1 MYLPLRPLSSVHSWR
16 YPVLGPVILAAS
28 RSDKMRRFVSAAPGT
43 KQVVDRFIA
52 GESVDQVVPI
62 VQDAADKGLEVT
74 LDVVGEDI
82 TTPAQAEA
90 ARDAYLEL
98 IERLKVLDLGPRAEM
113 SVKLSMFGQSLPSPA
128 ATLNGEP
135 SGLAPTFPGGHE
147 LALANVRPVVEA
159 AAAIGTTVTLDAED
173 HTTLD
178 SMFAIHEELRK
189 DFPQTGCVIQSYL
202 FRTEDDARRLAA
214 AGSRV
219 RIVKGAYKEPASVA
233 YQDKAE
239 IDKAYVR
246 ITKILMAG
254 EGYPMIGSHDPRL
267 IAIAQ
272 ELGRQYGRKLDEY
285 EFQMLYGIRSDEHI
299 RLAAEG
305 HRMRVYTAYGTDW
318 YGYFMRRLAEK
329 PANLLFF
336 GRSVLTK
343 G

>member
-1 MYLPLRPLSSVHSWR
+1 M
-16 YPVLGPVILAAS
+16 LGPVILAAS
-28 RSDKMRRFVSAAPGT
+28 RSDRMRRIVSAAPVT
-43 KQVVDRFIA
+43 KPVVNRFIP
-52 GESVDQVVPI
+52 GETVDQVIPI
-62 VQDAADKGLEVT
+62 VEELTRSGLEVT

-82 TTPAQAEA
+82 TEVEQSYA
-90 ARDAYLEL
+90 ARDAYLQL
-98 IERLKVLDLGPRAEM
+98 IERLAVLGLGERAEM
-113 SVKLSMFGQSLPSPA
+113 SVKLSMFGQAL
-128 ATLNGEP
+128 E
-135 SGLAPTFPGGHE
+135 GGHE

-178 SMFAIHEELRK
+178 SMFAIHEELRR
-189 DFPQTGCVIQSYL
+189 DFPQTGCVIQAYL
-202 FRTEDDARRLAA
+202 FRTEADARRLAA

-219 RIVKGAYKEPASVA
+219 RIVKGAYKEPAEVA

-246 ITKILMAG
+246 IMKILMDG

-267 IAIAQ
+267 IAIGQ
-272 ELGRQYGRKLDEY
+272 ELARQAGRKLDEY
-285 EFQMLYGIRSDEHI
+285 EFQMLYGIRSEEHL

-336 GRSVLTK
+336 LRSMITK
-343 G
+343 N

>member
-1 MYLPLRPLSSVHSWR
+1 M
-16 YPVLGPVILAAS
+16 LGPVILAAS
-28 RSDKMRRFVSAAPGT
+28 RSDRMRRFVSAAPGT
-43 KQVVDRFIA
+43 KQVVSRFIA
-52 GESVDQVVPI
+52 GETIEQVIPI
-62 VQDAADKGLEVT
+62 VRETIAKGLEVT

-82 TTPAQAEA
+82 TTAEQATA

-98 IERLKVLDLGPRAEM
+98 VDHLKVLDLGPKAEM
-113 SVKLSMFGQSLPSPA
+113 SVKLSMFGQAL
-128 ATLNGEP
+128 E
-135 SGLAPTFPGGHE
+135 GGHE

-189 DFPQTGCVIQSYL
+189 DFPQTGCVIQAYL
-202 FRTEDDARRLAA
+202 FRTEEDARRLASN
-214 AGSRV
+214 GSRV

-233 YQDKAE
+233 YQDRRE
-239 IDKAYVR
+239 VDKAYVR
-246 ITKILMAG
+246 ILKTLMEG
-254 EGYPMIGSHDPRL
+254 DGYPMIGSHDPRL
-267 IAIAQ
+267 IAISQ
-272 ELGRQYGRKLDEY
+272 ELARRAGRKLDEY
-285 EFQMLYGIRSDEHI
+285 EFQMLYGIRGDEHL

-336 GRSVLTK
+336 VRSMITK
-343 G
+343 N

>member
-1 MYLPLRPLSSVHSWR
+1 M
-16 YPVLGPVILAAS
+16 LGPVILAAS
-28 RSDKMRRFVSAAPGT
+28 RSDKMRRLVSAAPGT
-43 KQVVDRFIA
+43 KQVVARFIA
-52 GESVDQVVPI
+52 GESVGDVVPI
-62 VQDAADKGLEVT
+62 VQELSDRGLEVT

-82 TTPAQAEA
+82 TTVEQSYA

-98 IERLKVLDLGPRAEM
+98 IGRLKELGLGARAEM
-113 SVKLSMFGQSLPSPA
+113 SVKLSMFGQSLE
-128 ATLNGEP
+128 N
-135 SGLAPTFPGGHE
+135 GHE

-159 AAAIGTTVTLDAED
+159 AAEIGTTVTLDAED

-189 DFPQTGCVIQSYL
+189 SYPQTGCVIQAYL
-202 FRTEDDARRLAA
+202 FRTEDDARRLAEN
-214 AGSRV
+214 GSRV

-233 YQDKAE
+233 IQDKPE

-246 ITKILMAG
+246 IMKILMDG

-267 IAIAQ
+267 ISIGQ
-272 ELGRQYGRKLDEY
+272 ELARRAGRKLDEY
-285 EFQMLYGIRSDEHI
+285 EFQMLYGIRSEEQN
-299 RLAAEG
+299 RLSAEG

-336 GRSVLTK
+336 VRSILTK

>member
-1 MYLPLRPLSSVHSWR
+1 M
-16 YPVLGPVILAAS
+16 LGPVILAAS

-43 KQVVDRFIA
+43 KQVVGRFIA
-52 GESVDQVVPI
+52 GETVEQVVPI
-62 VQDAADKGLEVT
+62 VKDTIGKGLEVT

-82 TTPAQAEA
+82 TTRAQAEA

-98 IERLKVLDLGPRAEM
+98 IQHLEGLGLGTKAEM
-113 SVKLSMFGQSLPSPA
+113 SVKLSMFGQAL
-128 ATLNGEP
+128 E
-135 SGLAPTFPGGHE
+135 GGHE

-159 AAAIGTTVTLDAED
+159 AARIGTTVTLDAED

-189 DFPQTGCVIQSYL
+189 DFPETGCVIQAYL
-202 FRTEDDARRLAA
+202 YRTEDDARRLAA
-214 AGSRV
+214 NGSRV
-219 RIVKGAYKEPASVA
+219 RIVKGAYKEPAAVA
-233 YQDKAE
+233 IQEKPE

-246 ITKILMAG
+246 VLKILMEG

-267 IAIAQ
+267 IAITQ
-272 ELGRQYGRKLDEY
+272 ELARSSGRKLDEY
-285 EFQMLYGIRSDEHI
+285 EFQMLYGIRSDEHV

-336 GRSVLTK
+336 VRSMITK
-343 G
+343 N

>member
-1 MYLPLRPLSSVHSWR
+1 M
-16 YPVLGPVILAAS
+16 LGPVILAAS
-28 RSDKMRRFVSAAPGT
+28 RSDRMRRLISAAPVT
-43 KQVVDRFIA
+43 KQVVDRFIP
-52 GESVDQVVPI
+52 GERVDDIVPVVR
-62 VQDAADKGLEVT
+62 DLTGRGLEVT

-82 TTPAQAEA
+82 TRPEQAAA

-98 IERLKVLDLGPRAEM
+98 IDRLKELELGERAEM
-113 SVKLSMFGQSLPSPA
+113 SVKLSLFGQAL
-128 ATLNGEP
+128 ER
-135 SGLAPTFPGGHE
+135 GHE

-178 SMFAIHEELRK
+178 SMFAIHDELRR
-189 DFPQTGCVIQSYL
+189 DFPQTGCVIQAYL
-202 FRTEDDARRLAA
+202 FRTEADARRLAEN
-214 AGSRV
+214 GSRV
-219 RIVKGAYKEPASVA
+219 RLVKGAYKEPVSVA
-233 YQDKAE
+233 FQQKAE

-246 ITKILMAG
+246 VLKILMDG

-267 IAIAQ
+267 ISIAQ
-272 ELGRQYGRKLDEY
+272 ELARRAGRKPDEY
-285 EFQMLYGIRSDEHI
+285 EFQMLYGIRGDEHL

-329 PANLLFF
+329 PANLRFF
-336 GRSVLTK
+336 ARSMVSK

>member
-1 MYLPLRPLSSVHSWR
+1 MLAPL
-16 YPVLGPVILAAS
+16 ILAAS
-28 RSDKMRRFVSAAPGT
+28 RSDKMRAFVSAAPGT

-52 GESVDQVVPI
+52 GESVDDVIPV
-62 VQDAADKGLEVT
+62 VQDAAAKGLEVT

-82 TTPAQAEA
+82 TTVEQSHA

-98 IERLKVLDLGPRAEM
+98 IEHLKDLGLGPKAEM
-113 SVKLSMFGQSLPSPA
+113 SVKLSMFGQALE
-128 ATLNGEP
+128 N
-135 SGLAPTFPGGHE
+135 GHE

-178 SMFAIHEELRK
+178 SMFTIHEELRK

-219 RIVKGAYKEPASVA
+219 RIVKGAYKEPAEVA

-246 ITKILMAG
+246 IMRILMEG
-254 EGYPMIGSHDPRL
+254 DGYPMIGSHDPRL
-267 IAIAQ
+267 ISIAQ
-272 ELGRQYGRKLDEY
+272 ELGRQAGRKLDEY
-285 EFQMLYGIRSDEHI
+285 EFQMLYGIRSEEHL

-336 GRSVLTK
+336 GRSILTK

>member
-1 MYLPLRPLSSVHSWR
+1 
-16 YPVLGPVILAAS
+16 
-28 RSDKMRRFVSAAPGT
+28 MRRIVSAAPVT
-43 KQVVDRFIA
+43 KPVVNRFIP
-52 GESVDQVVPI
+52 GETVDQVIPI
-62 VQDAADKGLEVT
+62 VEDLTQAGLEVT

-82 TTPAQAEA
+82 TEVEQSHA
-90 ARDAYLEL
+90 ARDAYLQL
-98 IERLKVLDLGPRAEM
+98 IERLAELGLGEKAEM
-113 SVKLSMFGQSLPSPA
+113 SVKLSMFGQAL
-128 ATLNGEP
+128 E
-135 SGLAPTFPGGHE
+135 GGHE

-189 DFPQTGCVIQSYL
+189 DFPQTGCVIQAYL
-202 FRTEDDARRLAA
+202 FRTEADARRLADN
-214 AGSRV
+214 GSRV
-219 RIVKGAYKEPASVA
+219 RIVKGAYKEPAEVA

-246 ITKILMAG
+246 ILKILMDG

-267 IAIAQ
+267 IAIGQ
-272 ELGRQYGRKLDEY
+272 ELARKAGRKLDEY
-285 EFQMLYGIRSDEHI
+285 EFQMLYGIRSEEHL

-336 GRSVLTK
+336 VRSMITK
-343 G
+343 N

>member
-1 MYLPLRPLSSVHSWR
+1 M
-16 YPVLGPVILAAS
+16 LGPVILAAS
-28 RSDKMRRFVSAAPGT
+28 RSDRMRRLISAAPVT
-43 KQVVDRFIA
+43 KQVVDRFIP
-52 GESVDQVVPI
+52 GETVDEILPI
-62 VQDAADKGLEVT
+62 IRELTGNGLELT
-74 LDVVGEDI
+74 MDVVGEDI
-82 TTPAQAEA
+82 TAPEQAAA

-98 IERLKVLDLGPRAEM
+98 IDRLGPLELGTRAEM
-113 SVKLSMFGQSLPSPA
+113 SVKLSMFGQAL
-128 ATLNGEP
+128 
-135 SGLAPTFPGGHE
+135 PGGHE

-189 DFPQTGCVIQSYL
+189 DVPQTGCVIQAYL

-219 RIVKGAYKEPASVA
+219 RLVKGAYKEPAEVA
-233 YQDKAE
+233 HQQKHE

-246 ITKILMAG
+246 ILRTLMEG

-267 IAIAQ
+267 ISIAQ
-272 ELGRQYGRKLDEY
+272 ELARTAGRKLDEY
-285 EFQMLYGIRSDEHI
+285 EFQMLYGIRGDEHL

-329 PANLLFF
+329 PANLRFF
-336 GRSVLTK
+336 LRSMISR

>member
-1 MYLPLRPLSSVHSWR
+1 
-16 YPVLGPVILAAS
+16 VILAAS
-28 RSDKMRRFVSAAPGT
+28 RSDRMRRFVSAAPGT
-43 KQVVDRFIA
+43 KQVVARFIA
-52 GESVDQVVPI
+52 GESVDQVIPV
-62 VQDAADKGLEVT
+62 VQDAVAKGLEVT

-82 TTPAQAEA
+82 TTREQAFA

-98 IERLKVLDLGPRAEM
+98 IEHLKELDLGTKAEM
-113 SVKLSMFGQSLPSPA
+113 SVKLSMFGQAL
-128 ATLNGEP
+128 E
-135 SGLAPTFPGGHE
+135 GGHE

-189 DFPQTGCVIQSYL
+189 DFPQTGCVIQAYL
-202 FRTEDDARRLAA
+202 YRTEADARRLAA
-214 AGSRV
+214 SGSRV
-219 RIVKGAYKEPASVA
+219 RLVKGAYKEPAEVA

-239 IDKAYVR
+239 TDKAYVR
-246 ITKILMAG
+246 VLRVLMEG

-267 IAIAQ
+267 ISIAQ
-272 ELGRQYGRKLDEY
+272 ELARKAGRKLDEY
-285 EFQMLYGIRSDEHI
+285 EFQMLYGIRSEEHL

-336 GRSVLTK
+336 ARSILTR

>member
-1 MYLPLRPLSSVHSWR
+1 M
-16 YPVLGPVILAAS
+16 LGPVILAAS
-28 RSDKMRRFVSAAPGT
+28 RSDRMRRFVSAAPGT
-43 KQVVDRFIA
+43 KQVVARFIA
-52 GESVDQVVPI
+52 GESVDQVVPV
-62 VQDAADKGLEVT
+62 VQDSAAKGLEVT

-82 TTPAQAEA
+82 TTRAQAYA

-98 IERLKVLDLGPRAEM
+98 IGRLKELDLGTQAEM
-113 SVKLSMFGQSLPSPA
+113 SVKLSMFGQALD
-128 ATLNGEP
+128 
-135 SGLAPTFPGGHE
+135 GGHE

-189 DFPQTGCVIQSYL
+189 DFPGTGCVIQAYL
-202 FRTEDDARRLAA
+202 FRTEVDARRLAA
-214 AGSRV
+214 SGSRV
-219 RIVKGAYKEPASVA
+219 RIVKGAYKEPAEVA
-233 YQDKAE
+233 YQQKSE

-246 ITKILMAG
+246 VLRILMEG

-267 IAIAQ
+267 ISIAQ
-272 ELGRQYGRKLDEY
+272 ELARRAGRKLDEY
-285 EFQMLYGIRSDEHI
+285 EFQMLYGIRSEEHL

-329 PANLLFF
+329 PANLRFF
-336 GRSVLTK
+336 ARSMLTR

>member
-1 MYLPLRPLSSVHSWR
+1 M
-16 YPVLGPVILAAS
+16 LGPAILAAS
-28 RSDKMRRFVSAAPGT
+28 RSDKMRRIVSAAPVT
-43 KQVVDRFIA
+43 KPVVNRFIP
-52 GESVDQVVPI
+52 GETVDQVIPI
-62 VQDAADKGLEVT
+62 VEELTRKGLEVT

-82 TTPAQAEA
+82 TAVEQSYA

-98 IERLKVLDLGPRAEM
+98 IERLKELELGETVEM
-113 SVKLSMFGQSLPSPA
+113 SVKLSMFGQAL
-128 ATLNGEP
+128 E
-135 SGLAPTFPGGHE
+135 GGHE

-178 SMFAIHEELRK
+178 SMFAIHEELRR
-189 DFPQTGCVIQSYL
+189 DFPQTGCVIQAYL
-202 FRTEDDARRLAA
+202 FRTEADARRLAA

-219 RIVKGAYKEPASVA
+219 RIVKGAYKEPAEVA
-233 YQDKAE
+233 YQDKGE

-246 ITKILMAG
+246 IMKILMEG
-254 EGYPMIGSHDPRL
+254 DGYPMIGSHDPRL

-272 ELGRQYGRKLDEY
+272 ELGRQAGRKLDEY
-285 EFQMLYGIRSDEHI
+285 EFQMLYGIRGEEHL
-299 RLAAEG
+299 RLASEG

-336 GRSVLTK
+336 LRSMITK
-343 G
+343 N

>member
-1 MYLPLRPLSSVHSWR
+1 M
-16 YPVLGPVILAAS
+16 LGPVILAAS

-43 KQVVDRFIA
+43 KQVVARFIA
-52 GESVDQVVPI
+52 GETVDQVIPI
-62 VQDAADKGLEVT
+62 VREAAERGLEVT

-82 TTPAQAEA
+82 TTREQSFA

-98 IERLKVLDLGPRAEM
+98 IGRLKELGLGARAEM
-113 SVKLSMFGQSLPSPA
+113 SVKLSMFGQAL
-128 ATLNGEP
+128 E
-135 SGLAPTFPGGHE
+135 GGHE

-159 AAAIGTTVTLDAED
+159 AAEIGTTVTLDAED

-178 SMFAIHEELRK
+178 SMFAIHSELRK
-189 DFPQTGCVIQSYL
+189 DFPQTGCVIQAYL
-202 FRTEDDARRLAA
+202 FRTEEDARRLAA
-214 AGSRV
+214 EGCRV
-219 RIVKGAYKEPASVA
+219 RIVKGAYKEPAAVA
-233 YQDKAE
+233 FQDKAE
-239 IDKAYVR
+239 IDKAFVR
-246 ITKILMAG
+246 VLRILMEG

-272 ELGRQYGRKLDEY
+272 DLAHRAGRKLDEY
-285 EFQMLYGIRSDEHI
+285 EFQMLYGIRSEEHL

-336 GRSVLTK
+336 ARSILTK

>member
-1 MYLPLRPLSSVHSWR
+1 
-16 YPVLGPVILAAS
+16 
-28 RSDKMRRFVSAAPGT
+28 
-43 KQVVDRFIA
+43 
-52 GESVDQVVPI
+52 
-62 VQDAADKGLEVT
+62 
-74 LDVVGEDI
+74 
-82 TTPAQAEA
+82 
-90 ARDAYLEL
+90 
-98 IERLKVLDLGPRAEM
+98 M
-113 SVKLSMFGQSLPSPA
+113 SVKLSMFGQALDS
-128 ATLNGEP
+128 
-135 SGLAPTFPGGHE
+135 GHE

-178 SMFAIHEELRK
+178 SMFAIHEELRQ
-189 DFPQTGCVIQSYL
+189 DFPQTGCVIQAYL

-219 RIVKGAYKEPASVA
+219 RIVKGAYKEPATVA

-239 IDKAYVR
+239 IDQAYVR
-246 ITKILMAG
+246 ILKILMEG
-254 EGYPMIGSHDPRL
+254 DGYPMIGSHDPRL
-267 IAIAQ
+267 ISITQ
-272 ELGRQYGRKLDEY
+272 ELARRAGRKLDEY
-285 EFQMLYGIRSDEHI
+285 EFQMLYGIRSDEHV

-336 GRSVLTK
+336 VRSMITK

>member
-1 MYLPLRPLSSVHSWR
+1 M
-16 YPVLGPVILAAS
+16 LGPVILAAS
-28 RSDKMRRFVSAAPGT
+28 RSDRMRRFVSAAPGT
-43 KQVVDRFIA
+43 KQVVARFIA
-52 GESVDQVVPI
+52 GESVDQVVPV
-62 VQDAADKGLEVT
+62 VQDSAAKGLEVT

-82 TTPAQAEA
+82 TTRAQAYA

-98 IERLKVLDLGPRAEM
+98 IGRLKELDLGTQAEM
-113 SVKLSMFGQSLPSPA
+113 SVKLSMFGQALD
-128 ATLNGEP
+128 
-135 SGLAPTFPGGHE
+135 GGHE

-189 DFPQTGCVIQSYL
+189 DFPGTGCVIQAYL
-202 FRTEDDARRLAA
+202 FRTEADARRLAA
-214 AGSRV
+214 SGSRV
-219 RIVKGAYKEPASVA
+219 RIVKGAYKEPAEVA
-233 YQDKAE
+233 YQQKSE

-246 ITKILMAG
+246 VLRILMEG

-267 IAIAQ
+267 ISIAQ
-272 ELGRQYGRKLDEY
+272 ELARRAGRKLDEY
-285 EFQMLYGIRSDEHI
+285 EFQMLYGIRSEEHL

-329 PANLLFF
+329 PANLRFF
-336 GRSVLTK
+336 ARSMLTR

>member
-1 MYLPLRPLSSVHSWR
+1 M
-16 YPVLGPVILAAS
+16 LGPAILAAS
-28 RSDKMRRFVSAAPGT
+28 RSDKMRRIVSAAPVT
-43 KQVVDRFIA
+43 KPVVNRFIP
-52 GESVDQVVPI
+52 GETVDQVIPI
-62 VQDAADKGLEVT
+62 VEDLTGKGLEVT

-82 TTPAQAEA
+82 TTVEQSHA

-98 IERLKVLDLGPRAEM
+98 IEQLAPLGLGETVEM
-113 SVKLSMFGQSLPSPA
+113 SVKLSMFGQAL
-128 ATLNGEP
+128 E
-135 SGLAPTFPGGHE
+135 GGHE

-178 SMFAIHEELRK
+178 SMFAIHEELRR
-189 DFPQTGCVIQSYL
+189 DFPQTGCVIQAYL
-202 FRTEDDARRLAA
+202 FRTEADARRLAA

-219 RIVKGAYKEPASVA
+219 RIVKGAYKEPAEVA
-233 YQDKAE
+233 YLDKAE

-246 ITKILMAG
+246 ILKILMEG

-267 IAIAQ
+267 IAIGQ
-272 ELGRQYGRKLDEY
+272 ELARQAGRKLDEY
-285 EFQMLYGIRSDEHI
+285 EFQMLYGIRGEEHL

-336 GRSVLTK
+336 LRSMITK
-343 G
+343 N

>member
-1 MYLPLRPLSSVHSWR
+1 M
-16 YPVLGPVILAAS
+16 LGPAILAAS
-28 RSDKMRRFVSAAPGT
+28 RSDKMRRIVSAAPVT
-43 KQVVDRFIA
+43 KPVVNRFIP
-52 GESVDQVVPI
+52 GETVDQVIPI
-62 VQDAADKGLEVT
+62 VEDLTGKGLEVT

-82 TTPAQAEA
+82 TTVEQSHA

-98 IERLKVLDLGPRAEM
+98 IEQLTHLGLGETVEM
-113 SVKLSMFGQSLPSPA
+113 SVKLSMFGQAL
-128 ATLNGEP
+128 E
-135 SGLAPTFPGGHE
+135 GGHE

-178 SMFAIHEELRK
+178 SMFAIHEELRRE
-189 DFPQTGCVIQSYL
+189 FPQTGCVIQAYL
-202 FRTEDDARRLAA
+202 FRTEADARRLAA

-219 RIVKGAYKEPASVA
+219 RIVKGAYKEPAEVA

-246 ITKILMAG
+246 ILKILMEG

-267 IAIAQ
+267 IAIGQ
-272 ELGRQYGRKLDEY
+272 ELARQAGRKLDEY
-285 EFQMLYGIRSDEHI
+285 EFQMLYGIRGEEHL

-336 GRSVLTK
+336 LRSMITK
-343 G
+343 N

>member
-1 MYLPLRPLSSVHSWR
+1 M
-16 YPVLGPVILAAS
+16 LGPVILAAS
-28 RSDKMRRFVSAAPGT
+28 RSDRMRRLISAVPVT
-43 KQVVDRFIA
+43 KQVVDRFIP
-52 GESVDQVVPI
+52 GESVDQIVPI
-62 VQDAADKGLEVT
+62 VKDLTGKGLELT
-74 LDVVGEDI
+74 MDVVGEDI
-82 TTPAQAEA
+82 TTPEQAAA
-90 ARDAYLEL
+90 ARDAYLML
-98 IERLKVLDLGPRAEM
+98 IEHLAKLDLGTKAEM
-113 SVKLSMFGQSLPSPA
+113 SVKLSMFGQAL
-128 ATLNGEP
+128 E
-135 SGLAPTFPGGHE
+135 GGHE

-189 DFPQTGCVIQSYL
+189 DFPQTGCVIQAYL

-246 ITKILMAG
+246 ILKILMEG
-254 EGYPMIGSHDPRL
+254 QGYPMVGSHDPRL
-267 IAIAQ
+267 ISIAQ
-272 ELGRQYGRKLDEY
+272 DLGRRAGRKLDEY
-285 EFQMLYGIRSDEHI
+285 EFQMLYGIRSDEHL

-329 PANLLFF
+329 PANLRFF
-336 GRSVLTK
+336 LRSMVSK

>member
-1 MYLPLRPLSSVHSWR
+1 M
-16 YPVLGPVILAAS
+16 LGPVILAAS

-43 KQVVDRFIA
+43 KQVVARFIA
-52 GESVDQVVPI
+52 GETVDQVIPI
-62 VQDAADKGLEVT
+62 VQDAVAKGLEVT

-82 TTPAQAEA
+82 TTREQACA

-98 IERLKVLDLGPRAEM
+98 IEHLKDLDLGTKAEM
-113 SVKLSMFGQSLPSPA
+113 SIKLSMFGQAL
-128 ATLNGEP
+128 E
-135 SGLAPTFPGGHE
+135 GGHE

-189 DFPQTGCVIQSYL
+189 DFPQTGCVIQAYL
-202 FRTEDDARRLAA
+202 FRTEADARRLAA
-214 AGSRV
+214 SGSRV
-219 RIVKGAYKEPASVA
+219 RLVKGAYKEPAEVA
-233 YQDKAE
+233 YQQKAE
-239 IDKAYVR
+239 TDKAYVR
-246 ITKILMAG
+246 ILRILMEG
-254 EGYPMIGSHDPRL
+254 DGYPMIGSHDPRL
-267 IAIAQ
+267 ISIAQ
-272 ELGRQYGRKLDEY
+272 ELARQAGRKLDEY
-285 EFQMLYGIRSDEHI
+285 EFQMLYGIRGEEHL

-336 GRSVLTK
+336 ARSILTK

>member
-1 MYLPLRPLSSVHSWR
+1 M
-16 YPVLGPVILAAS
+16 LGPVILAAS
-28 RSDKMRRFVSAAPGT
+28 RSDKMRRLVSAAPGT
-43 KQVVDRFIA
+43 KQVVARFIA
-52 GESVDQVVPI
+52 GESVGDVVPI
-62 VQDAADKGLEVT
+62 VQELSDRGLEVT

-82 TTPAQAEA
+82 TTVEQSYA

-98 IERLKVLDLGPRAEM
+98 IGRLKELGLGARAEM
-113 SVKLSMFGQSLPSPA
+113 SVKLSMFGQSL
-128 ATLNGEP
+128 E
-135 SGLAPTFPGGHE
+135 GGHE

-159 AAAIGTTVTLDAED
+159 AAEIGTTVTLDAED

-189 DFPQTGCVIQSYL
+189 SFPQTGCVIQAYL

-214 AGSRV
+214 NGSRV

-233 YQDKAE
+233 IQDKPE

-246 ITKILMAG
+246 IMKILMDG

-267 IAIAQ
+267 ISIGQ
-272 ELGRQYGRKLDEY
+272 ELARRAGRKLDEY
-285 EFQMLYGIRSDEHI
+285 EFQMLYGIRGEEQN

-305 HRMRVYTAYGTDW
+305 HRMRVYTAFGTDW

-336 GRSVLTK
+336 VRSILTK